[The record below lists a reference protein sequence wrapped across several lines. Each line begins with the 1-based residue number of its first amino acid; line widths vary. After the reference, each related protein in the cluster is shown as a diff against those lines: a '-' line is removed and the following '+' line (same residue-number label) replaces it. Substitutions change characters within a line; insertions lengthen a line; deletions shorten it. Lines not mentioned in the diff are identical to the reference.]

1 MIRSIIILLIALSHF
16 LGAQRSTQEAV
27 HWLTFEQLED
37 SLAAR
42 PKKVFIDFQ
51 TDWCAYCRKMDKVV
65 FTKAA
70 VIEELNKNY
79 YAVRFNAESDAVV
92 SFGGRQFT
100 NDQIGK
106 SRNPLHQLA
115 HLGAVGRR
123 LQGDGQIF
131 SVPGQRA
138 LVEDFAITIGVCYSS
153 ANVVQ
158 IGKILHSV
166 YIKGF

>member
-1 MIRSIIILLIALSHF
+1 

-115 HLGAVGRR
+115 QLLALREGR
-123 LQGDGQIF
+123 F
-131 SVPGQRA
+131 VAPT
-138 LVEDFAITIGVCYSS
+138 LVLLDEDFKVTGRYFQYLDSERLLR
-153 ANVVQ
+153 
-158 IGKILHSV
+158 ILQ
-166 YIKGF
+166 